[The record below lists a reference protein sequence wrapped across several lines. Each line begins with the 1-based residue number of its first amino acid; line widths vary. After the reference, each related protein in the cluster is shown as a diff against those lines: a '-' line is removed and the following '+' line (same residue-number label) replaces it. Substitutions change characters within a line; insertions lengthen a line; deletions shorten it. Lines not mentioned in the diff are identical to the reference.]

1 VNFMPSI
8 QMGNSEYLQGV
19 SLQSADYS
27 YTYPGDRNWR
37 PGSALHEKVKTR
49 LIQYATDSSRVV
61 KNRFESWRRIDQVLT
76 AYIPLDDAE
85 KALQSEDSRRPVSIV
100 FPYSYA
106 MMETLLTYLVMS
118 FLQDPIIRY
127 EGMDDKDTLGAILME
142 MVVQQ
147 QLQRTK
153 AELTLHTFF
162 RDALS
167 YGVSYAATDWI
178 VQKGK
183 RTRPSGGSGLL
194 DSSGRP
200 VGSDRYTETAVV
212 FEGTELTNIDPY
224 RAFPDPFV
232 PAHQVQK
239 GTFFGWLR
247 DTNLETLKTEEAA
260 DPDMFNVKYLNHLKG
275 KRSQF
280 AVDNSDRGAKTGEPG
295 KFSETLQ
302 SKMSAMDV
310 VYMNVN
316 LVPEE
321 WGLGSGTLPEK
332 WVFALA
338 QDEVIIMAQPLGYD
352 HDQFPVISAAPD
364 FDGYSAMP
372 LSRLE
377 MLYGLQGVLD
387 FLFNSHMANVRKAIN
402 DMIIY
407 DPYLVNGQDLK
418 DPKPGKLIRMR
429 RPAWGRGVSDSVMQL
444 KVEDI
449 TRANMGDSSFIVQW
463 MQLVSGADESMMGG
477 LRSGGPERLT
487 KSEFQGTRSS
497 AISRLERISR
507 VIGVQAIQ
515 DLGRQCAYNVQ
526 QLMTRDTFVKVAGDR
541 QAQLV
546 EEFGLQPGSKRKVTP
561 FDLMIDYDIT
571 PRDGSV
577 PGGNFQEGWLQ
588 LFNIIMSNQE
598 LAGQF
603 DLVRIFKHI
612 ARNMGAK
619 NVDDFARRAQ
629 PKLMPDE
636 KVLDQVKAGNMIPA
650 EVAGGQAQ

>member
-1 VNFMPSI
+1 MPSV
-8 QMGNSEYLQGV
+8 QMGNAEYV
-19 SLQSADYS
+19 SGASFGSVDYS
-27 YTYPGDRNWR
+27 YDYSDGRNWK
-37 PGSALHEKVKTR
+37 PGSDLHDKVKRR

-61 KNRFESWRRIDQVLT
+61 KTRFDSWRRIDQVLT

-85 KALQSEDSRRPVSIV
+85 KGLKADDSRKPVSIV

-118 FLQDPIIRY
+118 FFQDPIIRY
-127 EGMDDKDTLGAILME
+127 EGMDDKDVLGAILME

-167 YGVSYAATDWI
+167 YGVAYAGADWI

-183 RTRPSGGSGLL
+183 RTRASGGGLL

-200 VGSDRYTETAVV
+200 VGMNRYTTSEVV

-224 RAFPDPFV
+224 RAFPDPYV

-239 GTFFGWLR
+239 GTFFGWMR
-247 DTNLETLKTEEAA
+247 DTNIMTLQSEEAS
-260 DPDMFNVKYLNHLKG
+260 DPDTFNVKYLQHLRG
-275 KRSQF
+275 RRSQF
-280 AVDNSDRGAKTGEPG
+280 SADNSDRGVKTGEPSRY
-295 KFSETLQ
+295 SEALQ
-302 SKMSAMDV
+302 SKQDAVDII
-310 VYMNVN
+310 YMNVT
-316 LVPEE
+316 LVPSE
-321 WGLGSGTLPEK
+321 WGLGPETLPEK
-332 WVFALA
+332 WIFALA
-338 QDEVIIMAQPLGYD
+338 QDEVIIKARPTGYD
-352 HDQFPVISAAPD
+352 HDQYPLISCSPD

-449 TRANMGDSSFIVQW
+449 TRANMADSGFIVQW
-463 MQLVSGADESMMGG
+463 MQHVSGTDESMMGG
-477 LRSGGPERLT
+477 LRNGGPDRLT

-507 VIGVQAIQ
+507 VIGLQAMQ
-515 DLGRQCAYNVQ
+515 DLGRQCAHNVQ
-526 QLMTRDTFVKVAGDR
+526 QLMTKETFVKIAGDR

-546 EEFGLQPGSKRKVTP
+546 EEFQLKAGSRHKVSP
-561 FDLMIDYDIT
+561 FDLLIDYDVI
-571 PRDGSV
+571 PRDGSI
-577 PGGNFQEGWLQ
+577 PGGNFHEGWLQ

-598 LAGQF
+598 LSGQF

-619 NVDDFARRAQ
+619 NVDDFARRTQ
-629 PKLMPDE
+629 PTMMSDQS
-636 KVLDQVKAGNMIPA
+636 VLDQVKAGNMIPVEA
-650 EVAGGQAQ
+650 LGGQTQ